1 MYRLECYNKLKMN
14 HMKGDPN
21 MISVKPLKHLLVDRD
36 MTYKQLYEG
45 AGFSKLTM
53 TRLMAGD
60 NVTLEVIDKICS
72 YLDCS
77 VSDIIEYLPE

>member
-1 MYRLECYNKLKMN
+1 
-14 HMKGDPN
+14 
-21 MISVKPLKHLLVDRD
+21 MISIMPLKHLLVDKD

-53 TRLMAGD
+53 TRLMAGE
-60 NVTLEVIDKICS
+60 NVTLEVINKICS

-77 VSDIIEYLPE
+77 VSDVIEYVSE